1 MTASAIARV
10 DIANDADTPEAA
22 NDAAASNTVTV
33 FVRFAPNASV
43 FEVSHLPAH
52 LTGEQWVKLLHTH
65 AGDRYQS
72 RAGGRGFFKIS
83 SDELERLSALPPL

>member
-1 MTASAIARV
+1 MSATAAARV
-10 DIANDADTPEAA
+10 TIANDDAPESAK
-22 NDAAASNTVTV
+22 DAAVKPVTV
-33 FVRFAPNASV
+33 FVRFSPNASV

-72 RAGGRGFFKIS
+72 RAGGRGFFQIS
-83 SDELERLSALPPL
+83 PDELARLQALPPL